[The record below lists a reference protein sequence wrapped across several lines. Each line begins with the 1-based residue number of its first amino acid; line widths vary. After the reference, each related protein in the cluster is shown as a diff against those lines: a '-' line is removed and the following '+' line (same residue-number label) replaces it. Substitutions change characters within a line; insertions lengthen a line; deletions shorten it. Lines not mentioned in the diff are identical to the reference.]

1 MKNKNYTIC
10 LNCGA
15 VQIRT
20 DIEKVI
26 GDRYIVLDKKVNCP
40 KCNTNAKLVA
50 TKNIKI
56 LKKKLLESPNNKMD
70 NHLLEL
76 IG

>member
-1 MKNKNYTIC
+1 MNNKKYTIC
-10 LNCGA
+10 INCGA

-20 DIEKVI
+20 DILKEIK
-26 GDRYIVLDKKVNCP
+26 DKYIVLDKKTICP
-40 KCNTNAKLVA
+40 KCKNNTKFVA
-50 TKNIKI
+50 TNNIKI
-56 LKKKLLESPNNKMD
+56 LKKQLIDTHKTNMD

>member
-1 MKNKNYTIC
+1 MKNKAYTIC
-10 LNCGA
+10 LNCGK

-20 DIEKVI
+20 DIEKEI
-26 GDRYIVLDKKVNCP
+26 KDKYIVLDKKINCP
-40 KCNTNAKLVA
+40 ICSANTKVA
-50 TKNIKI
+50 VTNNIKI
-56 LKKKLLESPNNKMD
+56 LKKELLVSHNNKMD